1 MRNKR
6 RMLTTLAIT
15 GILAISIGA
24 FGAHVLKPKLTATQL
39 NTFNTGVNYHFY
51 HLLAM
56 SFSYLLYLYSNNN
69 WVRIGFWS
77 FLVGIVMFSGSLY
90 LLSIRELI
98 DLTNYKWLGP
108 LTPIGGVCFIFG
120 WLSIMISA
128 YESQNISE

>member
-1 MRNKR
+1 MKNKK

-15 GILAISIGA
+15 GILAVSIGA
-24 FGAHVLKPKLTATQL
+24 FGAHGLKPRLTSAQL

-56 SFSYLLYLYSNNN
+56 SFTYLLYIYTDHK

-77 FLVGIVMFSGSLY
+77 FLAGIVMFSGSLY

-98 DLTNYKWLGP
+98 DLTTYKWLGP
-108 LTPIGGVCFIFG
+108 LTPIGGLFFIFG
-120 WLSIMISA
+120 WVCIMISA
-128 YESQNISE
+128 YKSQDILE

>member
-1 MRNKR
+1 MKNKR

-15 GILAISIGA
+15 GILAVSIGA
-24 FGAHVLKPKLTATQL
+24 FGAHGLKPRLTSAQL

-77 FLVGIVMFSGSLY
+77 FLVGIVLFSGSLY

-128 YESQNISE
+128 YASKNISD

>member
-1 MRNKR
+1 MRNKK

-15 GILAISIGA
+15 GMLAISIGA
-24 FGAHVLKPKLTATQL
+24 FGAHGLKPKLTATQL

-128 YESQNISE
+128 YASQNISD